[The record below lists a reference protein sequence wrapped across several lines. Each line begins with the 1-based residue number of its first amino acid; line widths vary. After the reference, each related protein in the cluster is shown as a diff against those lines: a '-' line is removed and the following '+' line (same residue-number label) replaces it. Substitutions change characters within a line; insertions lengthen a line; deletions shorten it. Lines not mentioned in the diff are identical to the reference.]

1 MNIEFKKQP
10 AKKHALTEQ
19 ITPKQ
24 FDSLRVS
31 LGSACDLA
39 CTYCVPEGD
48 ASNFKGS
55 VEKALQPEKLAEMV
69 LLLNDELNLKKI
81 RITGGEPLLGNKL
94 ERFVKA
100 LNGVQ
105 LPSLTLTTN
114 GQLLASKLDVLE
126 RAGITKINVSLD
138 SLKPEVFKA
147 ITVRGKLE
155 QTLDGI
161 EQALQRGFSL
171 KINMIP
177 QRGVNDDEIL
187 DLLEFCAKRGVE
199 LRFIELMRMG
209 HMREMTKFKSLFVS
223 MDEITEMI
231 GQKWAVE
238 KLPRSCGSTSQPFK
252 ADGLGRLSG
261 VDFSSF
267 GETAQRDAGSTQF
280 GVIANESQPFCHD
293 CGRLRLSPK
302 GELAGCLSSEKYF
315 SLLPL
320 LDQKTEE
327 SKAKSKLQLQK
338 ILSAAMAEKQPE
350 FFTGS
355 AMIMKEIGG

>member
-1 MNIEFKKQP
+1 MNAEFKK
-10 AKKHALTEQ
+10 LTEQ
-19 ITPKQ
+19 KYPAEKQ

-39 CTYCVPEGD
+39 CTYCVPADTSPADLG
-48 ASNFKGS
+48 AA
-55 VEKALQPEKLAEMV
+55 EKALQPEKLAEMV
-69 LLLNDELNLKKI
+69 LLLNDELSLKKI

-114 GQLLASKLDVLE
+114 GQLLATKLDVLE
-126 RAGITKINVSLD
+126 AAGIKKINVSLD
-138 SLKPEVFKA
+138 SLKVEVFKA
-147 ITVRGKLE
+147 ITVRGKLD
-155 QTLDGI
+155 QTLEGI
-161 EQALQRGFSL
+161 EQALKRGFQL

-177 QRGVNDDEIL
+177 QRGINDDEIL
-187 DLLEFCAKRGVE
+187 EVLEFCAKRGVE

-209 HMREMTKFKSLFVS
+209 HMREMNKFKSLFVS
-223 MDEITEMI
+223 MDEITEI
-231 GQKWAVE
+231 IAQKWPVE
-238 KLPRSCGSTSQPFK
+238 KLPRSCGSTSQPFT
-252 ADGLGRLSG
+252 AVGLGRLG
-261 VDFSSF
+261 
-267 GETAQRDAGSTQF
+267 TGSARF

-320 LDQKTEE
+320 LGLKKSE
-327 SKAKSKLQLQK
+327 SSKELK
-338 ILSAAMAEKQPE
+338 GILARAMAEKQPE
-350 FFTGS
+350 FFKGS